1 MSATWREQAA
11 ASGRRTCRDE
21 ARDPGDVT
29 GVSQR
34 TFRRAGGPGR
44 RTRPIRRASA
54 GLTPTRAGAALA
66 MLVSALAVYGLAA
79 TSAFGFARLEIEG
92 ATITSE
98 AVVRD
103 RLALAEGQNL
113 FEIATDPLEARIR
126 EIPAV
131 AAAEISLGLPDTVA
145 VRIEERVP
153 ILVWKIGERRLLVDN
168 TGMLF
173 ARLDQSPP
181 PSVVDLPVIND
192 GRAESPK
199 LSVGQ
204 SINPVDLDAATRL
217 ASLTPA
223 AVGSAATGLSVG
235 VTDGNGFVL
244 SSVPESW
251 VAVFGFY
258 TPSLRTTELVPGQV
272 QALREVMIQFGE
284 PTVATV
290 ILADDKAGVY
300 IPKPSTKPSEAPAP

>member
-1 MSATWREQAA
+1 
-11 ASGRRTCRDE
+11 
-21 ARDPGDVT
+21 
-29 GVSQR
+29 VSQR

-44 RTRPIRRASA
+44 RTRRIRRASA

-66 MLVSALAVYGLAA
+66 MLVSALAVYGLSA
-79 TSAFGFARLEIEG
+79 TSAFGFARLQIEG
-92 ATITSE
+92 TTITTE
-98 AVVRD
+98 QVVRE
-103 RLALAEGQNL
+103 RLDLAEGENL
-113 FEIATDPLEARIR
+113 FEIATEPLEARIR

-153 ILVWKIGERRLLVDN
+153 ILVWKIGARRLLVDN
-168 TGMLF
+168 TGLLF
-173 ARLDQSPP
+173 ARLDESA
-181 PSVVDLPVIND
+181 SVIDLPVID
-192 GRAESPK
+192 DRRAASPK
-199 LSVGQ
+199 LGVGE
-204 SINPVDLDAATRL
+204 SLTPVDLDAATRL

-235 VTDGNGFVL
+235 VTDGNGFVV

-272 QALREVMIQFGE
+272 QALREVMIKFGE

-300 IPKPSTKPSEAPAP
+300 IPKPSARPSASPAP

>member
-1 MSATWREQAA
+1 
-11 ASGRRTCRDE
+11 
-21 ARDPGDVT
+21 
-29 GVSQR
+29 
-34 TFRRAGGPGR
+34 
-44 RTRPIRRASA
+44 
-54 GLTPTRAGAALA
+54 

-79 TSAFGFARLEIEG
+79 TSAFGFARLEIQG
-92 ATITSE
+92 TTITTE
-98 AVVRD
+98 AVVRE
-103 RLALAEGQNL
+103 RLDLAEGQNL
-113 FEIATDPLEARIR
+113 FEIATEPLEARIR

-145 VRIEERVP
+145 VRIEERAP

-168 TGMLF
+168 SGLLF
-173 ARLDQSPP
+173 ARLDKATSA
-181 PSVVDLPVIND
+181 SVAGLPVID
-192 GRAESPK
+192 DQRAESPK
-199 LSVGQ
+199 LSVGR
-204 SINPVDLDAATRL
+204 SLNPVDLDAATRL

-223 AVGSAATGLSVG
+223 AVGSAATGLAVG

-272 QALREVMIQFGE
+272 QALRELLIRVGE

-290 ILADDKAGVY
+290 ILADDLSGVY
-300 IPKPSTKPSEAPAP
+300 IPKPSATPSASPAP

>member
-1 MSATWREQAA
+1 MT
-11 ASGRRTCRDE
+11 
-21 ARDPGDVT
+21 
-29 GVSQR
+29 QR

-66 MLVSALAVYGLAA
+66 MLVSALALYGLSA

-92 ATITSE
+92 AIITSE
-98 AVVRD
+98 AAVRD
-103 RLALAEGQNL
+103 RLELAEGQNL
-113 FEIATDPLEARIR
+113 FEIATEPLEARIR

-131 AAAEISLGLPDTVA
+131 AAVDISLGLPDTVA
-145 VRIEERVP
+145 VQIVEREA
-153 ILVWKIGERRLLVDN
+153 ILIWQIGKRRLLVDDS
-168 TGMLF
+168 GLLF
-173 ARLDQSPP
+173 ARLDKSPP
-181 PSVVDLPVIND
+181 ASVADLPVVLD
-192 GRAESPK
+192 GRDG
-199 LSVGQ
+199 SVRLAVGLP
-204 SINPVDLDAATRL
+204 IDPVDLDAATRL

-244 SSVPESW
+244 NSVPESW

-258 TPSLRTTELVPGQV
+258 TPSLRTTELIPGQV
-272 QALREVMIQFGE
+272 QALRELLIRVGE

-290 ILADDKAGVY
+290 ILADDSTGVY
-300 IPKPSTKPSEAPAP
+300 VPKPSAAPAP